1 MANRRQFLG
10 NLIKRLT
17 GGALLPLAGGG
28 AVSLADPAAA
38 VARLPAAAVSM
49 QTYWTRGA
57 LADFRLMSSSKFI
70 GCSTGRSP
78 GFAPFTSLSARPA
91 ARRQGPR

>member
-10 NLIKRLT
+10 NLIKRPT

-38 VARLPAAAVSM
+38 AVSM
-49 QTYWTRGA
+49 QTYWTQGA

-78 GFAPFTSLSARPA
+78 GFAPFTILSARPA
-91 ARRQGPR
+91 ARR